1 MAPRVPKAPRKAR
14 PNVPST
20 GSSSVPTDAPAEAPT
35 RGARGASRRPTAR
48 PAPPPPADAEPV
60 AWAPDALRAF
70 LLGERTL
77 GELQGISKEQ
87 QYEMANIAFAHL
99 EKGELSRAQE
109 LFRALSA
116 LDPFDAYFHTALG
129 SVAQRLGDLEA
140 ADESYTRALEIN
152 PYSPVAFA
160 HRGEVRVQRGLLLE
174 AAADFTE
181 AGKLDP
187 TGQEPATRRAQVIAA
202 EVLRQLQAAPSA
214 G

>member
-1 MAPRVPKAPRKAR
+1 MATRTPKAPRKGLQA
-14 PNVPST
+14 
-20 GSSSVPTDAPAEAPT
+20 PTAPAAPRGPAAPT
-35 RGARGASRRPTAR
+35 
-48 PAPPPPADAEPV
+48 PPPDAERV

-87 QYEMANIAFAHL
+87 QYEMAQVAFAHL
-99 EKGELSRAQE
+99 EKGELATAQE

-129 SVAQRLGDLEA
+129 SVAQRLGDLEG

-160 HRGEVRVQRGLLLE
+160 HRGEVRVQRGRLLE
-174 AAADFTE
+174 AASDLAE
-181 AGKLDP
+181 AGRLDP
-187 TGQEPATRRAQVIAA
+187 HGAEPATRRAQVIAG
-202 EVLRQLQAAPSA
+202 EVLRQLQAAA
-214 G
+214 GEG